1 MWARMQNEHKKRN
14 RQREAFHLGDEGDEG
29 EALTHKGQV
38 LGKDYQYQYRGES
51 NDDQD
56 DELNAEV
63 VNRLHFGGGSEGH
76 GEVLLTRES
85 LCSLTER
92 NLQ

>member
-1 MWARMQNEHKKRN
+1 MQNEHKKRN

>member
-14 RQREAFHLGDEGDEG
+14 RQRKAFHLGEDVDESEV
-29 EALTHKGQV
+29 LTHEGQV

-51 NDDQD
+51 NDQD
-56 DELNAEV
+56 DELDAEV

-76 GEVLLTRES
+76 GEVLTRETS
-85 LCSLTER
+85 IYVNVR
-92 NLQ
+92 